1 MTSIIDIQ
9 TFLLITQGC
18 FLDDVMLP
26 IIHDD
31 KFRLSL
37 ISFSLFMI
45 SRSYYEGKEMRNK
58 KSNQAGLTTEVKPAI
73 EFLYPALLFATSAC
87 IRVAIF
93 RVNLILERGL
103 LNGEWGL
110 TVVKVSHHITL
121 YCPRP
126 TCSLKAS

>member
-18 FLDDVMLP
+18 FLDDVLLP

-93 RVNLILERGL
+93 RVNLIPERGL
-103 LNGEWGL
+103 LNG
-110 TVVKVSHHITL
+110 V
-121 YCPRP
+121 
-126 TCSLKAS
+126 

>member
-18 FLDDVMLP
+18 FLDDVLP

-45 SRSYYEGKEMRNK
+45 SRSYYEGEEMRNK

-93 RVNLILERGL
+93 QVNFIPESWL
-103 LNGEWGL
+103 LHG
-110 TVVKVSHHITL
+110 V
-121 YCPRP
+121 
-126 TCSLKAS
+126 